1 MHHSSVQTDTLKGDD
16 FLEFSKYHLGH
27 VAKCYKTMF
36 LDGKGDKSK
45 KIGNEIR
52 GNSLVNDGLISL
64 ASKRNLIGHVNNIPI
79 MHQIVLTE

>member
-36 LDGKGDKSK
+36 LSDKGDKSEK
-45 KIGNEIR
+45 QESVR
-52 GNSLVNDGLISL
+52 S
-64 ASKRNLIGHVNNIPI
+64 
-79 MHQIVLTE
+79 